1 MLQADR
7 LVGEQGAHFCK
18 HLLSRELVYEN
29 IDRHFL
35 FFGCNNVEGRR
46 LSAKLLSSLSAG
58 SGKQCFS
65 IICLCTELLD
75 IDVPNPYLV
84 VVAPAQP
91 NKVRRPMM

>member
-7 LVGEQGAHFCK
+7 MVCEQGAHFCK

-35 FFGCNNVEGRR
+35 FFGCNNVEGRG

-58 SGKQCFS
+58 SGNCFS
-65 IICLCTELLD
+65 IIVVCTGLSCW
-75 IDVPNPYLV
+75 I
-84 VVAPAQP
+84 
-91 NKVRRPMM
+91 